1 MNEMIYIGKT
11 VSTFGI
17 KGELKVISDFEYC
30 DKAYKVGNKVL
41 INNIEHIISSIRYHK
56 NYVLLK
62 IDNLNNIN
70 DILKYVGFNISFI
83 LFKLSIKRL
92 DLNLSKDEFLY
103 KDLINSEVVDED
115 DTKLG
120 KIIEV
125 VNGINV
131 LIKVKGTKEF
141 YIPLI
146 DNYVKRFDLD
156 KKILYTK
163 NAKEL
168 NF

>member
-30 DKAYKVGNKVL
+30 DRAYQVNKKIL
-41 INNIEHIISSIRYHK
+41 INNIEHVISGIRYHK

-70 DILKYVGFNISFI
+70 DILKYVGFNIY
-83 LFKLSIKRL
+83 IKRI
-92 DLNLSKDEFLY
+92 DLGLKEDEYLY
-103 KDLINSEVVDED
+103 KDLINSDVID
-115 DTKLG
+115 DDNTKLG
-120 KIIEV
+120 KVIEV
-125 VNGINV
+125 LNGNNV

-141 YIPLI
+141 FIPLI
-146 DNYVKRFDLD
+146 ANYVSKFDLN

-168 NF
+168 IF

>member
-30 DKAYKVGNKVL
+30 DRAYQVNKKIL
-41 INNIEHIISSIRYHK
+41 INNIEHVISGIRYHK

-70 DILKYVGFNISFI
+70 DILKYVGFNIY
-83 LFKLSIKRL
+83 IKRI
-92 DLNLSKDEFLY
+92 DLGLKGCEYLY
-103 KDLINSEVVDED
+103 KDLINSEVID
-115 DTKLG
+115 DDNTKLG

-125 VNGINV
+125 LNGNNV
-131 LIKVKGTKEF
+131 LIKVKGSKEF
-141 YIPLI
+141 LIPLI
-146 DNYVKRFDLD
+146 DNYISKFDLN

-168 NF
+168 IF

>member
-41 INNIEHIISSIRYHK
+41 INNIEHIISGIRYHK

-70 DILKYVGFNISFI
+70 DILKYVGYNIY
-83 LFKLSIKRL
+83 IKRL

>member
-62 IDNLNNIN
+62 IENLNNIN
-70 DILKYVGFNISFI
+70 DILKYVGFNIY
-83 LFKLSIKRL
+83 IKRL

-103 KDLINSEVVDED
+103 KDLINSEVIDED

>member
-70 DILKYVGFNISFI
+70 DILKYVGFNIY
-83 LFKLSIKRL
+83 IKKL

-146 DNYVKRFDLD
+146 NNYVKRFDLD

>member
-30 DKAYKVGNKVL
+30 DKAYKVGNKIL

-70 DILKYVGFNISFI
+70 DILKYVGFNIY
-83 LFKLSIKRL
+83 IKRL
-92 DLNLSKDEFLY
+92 DLNLSKNEFLY
-103 KDLINSEVVDED
+103 KDLINSEVIDED

>member
-11 VSTFGI
+11 VSAFGI

-70 DILKYVGFNISFI
+70 DILKYVGFNIY
-83 LFKLSIKRL
+83 IKRL

-146 DNYVKRFDLD
+146 NNYVKRFDLD

>member
-30 DKAYKVGNKVL
+30 DRAYQVNKKIL
-41 INNIEHIISSIRYHK
+41 INNIEHIISGIRYHK

-70 DILKYVGFNISFI
+70 DILKYVGFNIY
-83 LFKLSIKRL
+83 IKRI
-92 DLNLSKDEFLY
+92 DLGLKGCEYLY
-103 KDLINSEVVDED
+103 KDLINSEVID
-115 DTKLG
+115 DDNTKLG

-125 VNGINV
+125 LNGNNV
-131 LIKVKGTKEF
+131 LIKVKGSKEF
-141 YIPLI
+141 LIPLI
-146 DNYVKRFDLD
+146 DNYISKFDLN
-156 KKILYTK
+156 KKTLYTK

-168 NF
+168 IF

>member
-30 DKAYKVGNKVL
+30 DRAYQVNKKIL
-41 INNIEHIISSIRYHK
+41 INNIEHVISGIRYHK

-70 DILKYVGFNISFI
+70 DILKYVGFNIY
-83 LFKLSIKRL
+83 IKRL

-103 KDLINSEVVDED
+103 KDLINSEVIDED

-168 NF
+168 IF

>member
-70 DILKYVGFNISFI
+70 DILKYVGFNIY
-83 LFKLSIKRL
+83 IKRL

-120 KIIEV
+120 KVIEV

>member
-30 DKAYKVGNKVL
+30 DRAYQVNKKIL
-41 INNIEHIISSIRYHK
+41 INNIEHVISGIRYHK

-70 DILKYVGFNISFI
+70 DILKYVGFNIY
-83 LFKLSIKRL
+83 IKRI
-92 DLNLSKDEFLY
+92 DLGLKEDEYLY
-103 KDLINSEVVDED
+103 KDLINSEVIDTD
-115 DTKLG
+115 NTKLG
-120 KIIEV
+120 KVIEIL
-125 VNGINV
+125 NGNNV

-141 YIPLI
+141 FIPLI
-146 DNYVKRFDLD
+146 ANYVSKFDLN

-168 NF
+168 IF

>member
-30 DKAYKVGNKVL
+30 DRAYQVNKKIL
-41 INNIEHIISSIRYHK
+41 INNIEHVISGIRYHK

-70 DILKYVGFNISFI
+70 DILKYVGFNIY
-83 LFKLSIKRL
+83 IKRI
-92 DLNLSKDEFLY
+92 DLGLKGCEYLY
-103 KDLINSEVVDED
+103 KDLINSEVID
-115 DTKLG
+115 DDNTKLG
-120 KIIEV
+120 KVIEV
-125 VNGINV
+125 LNGNNV
-131 LIKVKGTKEF
+131 LIKVKGSKEF
-141 YIPLI
+141 LIPLI
-146 DNYVKRFDLD
+146 DNYISKFDLN

-168 NF
+168 IF

>member
-1 MNEMIYIGKT
+1 MIYIGKT

-30 DKAYKVGNKVL
+30 DRAYQVNKKIL
-41 INNIEHIISSIRYHK
+41 INNIEHVISGIRYHK

-70 DILKYVGFNISFI
+70 DILKYVGFNIY
-83 LFKLSIKRL
+83 IKRI
-92 DLNLSKDEFLY
+92 DLGLKEDEYLY
-103 KDLINSEVVDED
+103 KDLINSEVIDAD
-115 DTKLG
+115 NTKLG
-120 KIIEV
+120 KVIEIL
-125 VNGINV
+125 NGNNV

-141 YIPLI
+141 FIPLI
-146 DNYVKRFDLD
+146 ANYVSKFDLN

-168 NF
+168 IF

>member
-70 DILKYVGFNISFI
+70 DILKYVGFNIY
-83 LFKLSIKRL
+83 IKRL
-92 DLNLSKDEFLY
+92 DLNLSKNEFLY
-103 KDLINSEVVDED
+103 KDLINSEVIDED

-120 KIIEV
+120 KVIEV
-125 VNGINV
+125 VKGINV